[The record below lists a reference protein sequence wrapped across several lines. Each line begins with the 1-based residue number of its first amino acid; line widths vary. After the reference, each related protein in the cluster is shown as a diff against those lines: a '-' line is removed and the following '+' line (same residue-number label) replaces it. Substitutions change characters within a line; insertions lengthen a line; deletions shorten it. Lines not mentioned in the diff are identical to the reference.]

1 VTALVY
7 ALTLLSLVG
16 VIGTR
21 LRLAGSTYGW
31 LKVHTVA
38 GVAGFVVWMVF
49 LIASPS
55 SFLGGA
61 EVGIVG
67 LGLWW
72 LVCVAGFFLLASA
85 RPGGGRRVARS
96 RRTTVPWLSI
106 LVHVGMLAAWV
117 VNTWAYAMGKV

>member
-1 VTALVY
+1 MTGLVY
-7 ALTLLSLVG
+7 LLTILSLVG

-21 LRLAGSTYGW
+21 IRLRGSRSRW
-31 LKVHTVA
+31 LSVHTAA
-38 GVAGFVVWMVF
+38 GLAGFVVWMTF
-49 LIASPS
+49 LVASPS

-72 LVCVAGFFLLASA
+72 VVCVAGLFLLASG
-85 RPGGGRRVARS
+85 RPGGGRRVART

-106 LVHVGMLAAWV
+106 LVHAGMLAGWV
-117 VNTWAYAMGKV
+117 VNTWAYATQKV